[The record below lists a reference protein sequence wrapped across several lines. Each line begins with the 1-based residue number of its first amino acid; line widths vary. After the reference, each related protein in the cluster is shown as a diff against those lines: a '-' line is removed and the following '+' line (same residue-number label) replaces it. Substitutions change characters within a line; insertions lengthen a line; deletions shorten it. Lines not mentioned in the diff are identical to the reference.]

1 MKRVALIGMPNTGKS
16 TLFNKISGSSAK
28 VGNWP
33 GVTVDLLSVKTMFG
47 GELIELIDLPGIYGL
62 SGYSEDE
69 KVVAE
74 FIKNNQIDH
83 IFYVAN
89 STQLDRQL
97 ELMLEL
103 KKFTIPLTLVANMID
118 EAKAFGIEIDFKVLE
133 QCLQTEIIPIS
144 AKYGQGFEKLHQKP
158 KKNLP
163 QKKQIIELDQV
174 VKKTIHYP
182 ARLNNQNTKKLDA
195 LFLNPA
201 FGLPIFLFII
211 FGVFQFVFSAGQPIQ
226 EWMNNFFSLI
236 QENYLIP
243 LLSPLNSMLQSF
255 IIDGVYAGLTTVAA
269 FVPIIILFFFIMTI
283 IEDSGYFSRA
293 AFLMD
298 KIMEKMGLDGRAF
311 VMMLMGFGCNV
322 PALMGTK
329 IMRTKEIRFLT
340 MLVIPFS
347 LCSARLQVFLF
358 LIAAFFS
365 PTHGALVLFSL
376 YLLSFFSIF
385 ITAII
390 FKNKYQSNEPLVLE
404 LPPYRFPTT
413 RQILIRGWHEVK
425 HFLNRASKF
434 IVLGVIVVW
443 ALTHFPAGYEPASE
457 QTYAGVI
464 GNFFHPIFNPIGID
478 QLLVI
483 ALIFGF
489 IAKEILIG
497 ALAVIFGLEGQALAS
512 HLVELFNH
520 GQAISFMIFTLIY
533 TPCLSTIATLKN
545 ESKDRALTI
554 LSIFWSL
561 GLAWLMSFIF
571 YQIYLHI

>member
-1 MKRVALIGMPNTGKS
+1 
-16 TLFNKISGSSAK
+16 
-28 VGNWP
+28 
-33 GVTVDLLSVKTMFG
+33 
-47 GELIELIDLPGIYGL
+47 
-62 SGYSEDE
+62 
-69 KVVAE
+69 
-74 FIKNNQIDH
+74 
-83 IFYVAN
+83 
-89 STQLDRQL
+89 
-97 ELMLEL
+97 
-103 KKFTIPLTLVANMID
+103 LVANMID

-133 QCLQTEIIPIS
+133 QCLQTKIIPIS

-158 KKNLP
+158 KKNLS
-163 QKKQIIELDQV
+163 QKKQTIELDQV

-365 PTHGALVLFSL
+365 PTQGALVLFSL

-497 ALAVIFGLEGQALAS
+497 ALAVIFGLEGQALSS

>member
-69 KVVAE
+69 KVVAD

-103 KKFTIPLTLVANMID
+103 KKFNIPLTLVANMID

-226 EWMNNFFSLI
+226 EWMSNFFSLI

>member
-69 KVVAE
+69 KVVAD

-103 KKFTIPLTLVANMID
+103 KKFNIPLTLVANMID

-133 QCLQTEIIPIS
+133 QCLQTEIIPMS

-497 ALAVIFGLEGQALAS
+497 ALAVIFGLEGQALSS

>member
-69 KVVAE
+69 KVVAD

-103 KKFTIPLTLVANMID
+103 KKFNIPLTLVANMID

-226 EWMNNFFSLI
+226 EWMSNFFSLI

-413 RQILIRGWHEVK
+413 RQILLRGWHEVK

-464 GNFFHPIFNPIGID
+464 GNFFHPIFDPIGID

-497 ALAVIFGLEGQALAS
+497 ALAVIFGLEGQALSS
-512 HLVELFNH
+512 HLAELFNH

>member
-69 KVVAE
+69 KVVAD
-74 FIKNNQIDH
+74 FIKNNQINH

-226 EWMNNFFSLI
+226 EWMSNFFSLI

-497 ALAVIFGLEGQALAS
+497 ALAVIFGLEGQALSS

>member
-103 KKFTIPLTLVANMID
+103 KKFNIPLTLVANMID

-133 QCLQTEIIPIS
+133 QCIQTEIIPIS
-144 AKYGQGFEKLHQKP
+144 AKYGQGFEKLHEKP
-158 KKNLP
+158 KKNLS

-226 EWMNNFFSLI
+226 EWMSNFFSLI

-464 GNFFHPIFNPIGID
+464 GNFFHPIFDPIGID

-497 ALAVIFGLEGQALAS
+497 ALAVIFGLEGQALSS

>member
-69 KVVAE
+69 KVVAD

-103 KKFTIPLTLVANMID
+103 KKFNIPLTLVANMID

-226 EWMNNFFSLI
+226 EWMSNFFSLI

-497 ALAVIFGLEGQALAS
+497 ALAVIFGLEGQALSS

>member
-69 KVVAE
+69 KVVAD

-133 QCLQTEIIPIS
+133 QCLQTEIIPMS

-497 ALAVIFGLEGQALAS
+497 ALAVIFGLEGQALSS

>member
-69 KVVAE
+69 KVVAD

-103 KKFTIPLTLVANMID
+103 KKFNIPLTLVANMID

-133 QCLQTEIIPIS
+133 QCLQTEIIPMS

-226 EWMNNFFSLI
+226 EWMSNFFFLI

-390 FKNKYQSNEPLVLE
+390 FKNKYQSNEPLE
-404 LPPYRFPTT
+404 
-413 RQILIRGWHEVK
+413 IG
-425 HFLNRASKF
+425 RAH
-434 IVLGVIVVW
+434 V
-443 ALTHFPAGYEPASE
+443 
-457 QTYAGVI
+457 
-464 GNFFHPIFNPIGID
+464 
-478 QLLVI
+478 
-483 ALIFGF
+483 
-489 IAKEILIG
+489 
-497 ALAVIFGLEGQALAS
+497 
-512 HLVELFNH
+512 
-520 GQAISFMIFTLIY
+520 
-533 TPCLSTIATLKN
+533 
-545 ESKDRALTI
+545 
-554 LSIFWSL
+554 
-561 GLAWLMSFIF
+561 
-571 YQIYLHI
+571 

>member
-69 KVVAE
+69 KVVAD

-103 KKFTIPLTLVANMID
+103 KKFNIPLTLVANMID

-226 EWMNNFFSLI
+226 EWMSNFFSLI

-464 GNFFHPIFNPIGID
+464 GNFFHPIFDPIGID

-497 ALAVIFGLEGQALAS
+497 ALAVIFGLEGQALSS

-545 ESKDRALTI
+545 ESKDRVLTI

>member
-497 ALAVIFGLEGQALAS
+497 ALAVIFGLEGQALSS

>member
-69 KVVAE
+69 KVVAD

-103 KKFTIPLTLVANMID
+103 KKFNIPLTLVANMID

-133 QCLQTEIIPIS
+133 QCLQTEIIPMS

-226 EWMNNFFSLI
+226 EWMSNFFSLI

-497 ALAVIFGLEGQALAS
+497 ALAVIFGLEGQALSS

>member
-69 KVVAE
+69 KVVAD
-74 FIKNNQIDH
+74 FIKNNQINH

-103 KKFTIPLTLVANMID
+103 KKFNIPLTLVANMID

-226 EWMNNFFSLI
+226 EWMSNFFSLI

-497 ALAVIFGLEGQALAS
+497 ALAVIFGLEGQALSS

-545 ESKDRALTI
+545 ESKDRTLTI

>member
-69 KVVAE
+69 KVVAD

-103 KKFTIPLTLVANMID
+103 KKFNIPLTLVANMID

-133 QCLQTEIIPIS
+133 QCIQTEIIPIS

-226 EWMNNFFSLI
+226 EWMSNFFSLI

-365 PTHGALVLFSL
+365 PTQGALVLFSL

-497 ALAVIFGLEGQALAS
+497 ALAVIFGLEGQALSS

>member
-69 KVVAE
+69 KVVAD
-74 FIKNNQIDH
+74 FIKNNQINH

-103 KKFTIPLTLVANMID
+103 KKFNIPLTLVANMID

-133 QCLQTEIIPIS
+133 QCLQTEIIPMS

-497 ALAVIFGLEGQALAS
+497 ALAVIFGLEGQALSS

>member
-69 KVVAE
+69 KVVAD

-103 KKFTIPLTLVANMID
+103 KKFNIPLTLVANMID

-133 QCLQTEIIPIS
+133 QCLQTEIIPMS

-163 QKKQIIELDQV
+163 QNKQIIELDQV

-226 EWMNNFFSLI
+226 EWMSNFFSLI

-464 GNFFHPIFNPIGID
+464 GNFFHPIFDPIGID

-497 ALAVIFGLEGQALAS
+497 ALAVIFGLEGQALSS

>member
-69 KVVAE
+69 KVVAD
-74 FIKNNQIDH
+74 FIKNNQINH

-103 KKFTIPLTLVANMID
+103 KKFNIPLTLVANMID

-133 QCLQTEIIPIS
+133 QCLQTEIIPMS

-226 EWMNNFFSLI
+226 EWMSNFFSLI

-497 ALAVIFGLEGQALAS
+497 ALAVIFGLEGQALSS

>member
-69 KVVAE
+69 KVVAD
-74 FIKNNQIDH
+74 FIKNNQINH

-103 KKFTIPLTLVANMID
+103 KKFNIPLTLVANMID

-226 EWMNNFFSLI
+226 EWMSNFFSLI

-464 GNFFHPIFNPIGID
+464 GNFFHPIFDPIGID

-497 ALAVIFGLEGQALAS
+497 ALAVIFGLEGQALSS

-545 ESKDRALTI
+545 ESKDRTLTI

-561 GLAWLMSFIF
+561 WLAWLMSFIF

>member
-69 KVVAE
+69 KVVAN
-74 FIKNNQIDH
+74 FIKNNEIDH

-103 KKFTIPLTLVANMID
+103 KKFNIPLTLVANMID

-133 QCLQTEIIPIS
+133 QCLQTEIIPMS

-226 EWMNNFFSLI
+226 EWMSNFFSLI

-365 PTHGALVLFSL
+365 PTQGALVLFSL

-457 QTYAGVI
+457 LTYAGVI

-497 ALAVIFGLEGQALAS
+497 ALAVIFGLEGQALSS

>member
-69 KVVAE
+69 KVVAD

-103 KKFTIPLTLVANMID
+103 KKFNIPLTLVANMID

-133 QCLQTEIIPIS
+133 QCLQTEIIPMS

-226 EWMNNFFSLI
+226 EWMSNFFSLI

-464 GNFFHPIFNPIGID
+464 GNFFHPIFDPIGID

-497 ALAVIFGLEGQALAS
+497 ALAVIFGLEGQALSS

>member
-69 KVVAE
+69 KVVAN
-74 FIKNNQIDH
+74 FIKNNEIDH

-226 EWMNNFFSLI
+226 EWMSNFFSLI

-497 ALAVIFGLEGQALAS
+497 ALAVIFGLEGQALSS

>member
-69 KVVAE
+69 KVVAD
-74 FIKNNQIDH
+74 FIKNNQINH

-103 KKFTIPLTLVANMID
+103 KKFNIPLTIVANMID

-226 EWMNNFFSLI
+226 EWMSNFFSLI

-464 GNFFHPIFNPIGID
+464 GNFFHPIFDPIGID

-497 ALAVIFGLEGQALAS
+497 ALAVIFGLEGQALSS

-545 ESKDRALTI
+545 ESKDRTLTI

-561 GLAWLMSFIF
+561 WLAWLMSFIF

>member
-47 GELIELIDLPGIYGL
+47 GELIELIDLPGVYGL

-69 KVVAE
+69 KVVAD

-103 KKFTIPLTLVANMID
+103 KKFNIPLTLVANMID

-133 QCLQTEIIPIS
+133 QCLQTEIIPMS

-434 IVLGVIVVW
+434 IILGVIVVW

-497 ALAVIFGLEGQALAS
+497 ALAVIFGLEGQALSS

>member
-69 KVVAE
+69 KVVAD
-74 FIKNNQIDH
+74 FIKNNQINH

-103 KKFTIPLTLVANMID
+103 KKFNIPLTLVANMID

-226 EWMNNFFSLI
+226 EWMSNFFSLI

-464 GNFFHPIFNPIGID
+464 GNFFHPIFDPIGID

-497 ALAVIFGLEGQALAS
+497 ALAVIFGLEGQALSS

>member
-69 KVVAE
+69 KVVAD

-103 KKFTIPLTLVANMID
+103 KKFNIPLTLVANMID

-226 EWMNNFFSLI
+226 EWMSNFFSLI

-464 GNFFHPIFNPIGID
+464 GNFFHPIFDPIGID

-497 ALAVIFGLEGQALAS
+497 ALAVIFGLEGQALSS

>member
-69 KVVAE
+69 KVVAD

-103 KKFTIPLTLVANMID
+103 KKFNIPLTLVANMID

-133 QCLQTEIIPIS
+133 QCLQTEIIPMS

-226 EWMNNFFSLI
+226 EWMSNFFSLI
-236 QENYLIP
+236 QKNYLIP

-464 GNFFHPIFNPIGID
+464 GNFFHPIFDPIGID

-497 ALAVIFGLEGQALAS
+497 ALAVIFGLEGQALSS

>member
-69 KVVAE
+69 KVVAD

-103 KKFTIPLTLVANMID
+103 KKFNIPLTLVANMID

-133 QCLQTEIIPIS
+133 QCLQTEIIPMS

-158 KKNLP
+158 KKNLS
-163 QKKQIIELDQV
+163 QKKQTIELDQV

-497 ALAVIFGLEGQALAS
+497 ALAVIYGLEGQALSS